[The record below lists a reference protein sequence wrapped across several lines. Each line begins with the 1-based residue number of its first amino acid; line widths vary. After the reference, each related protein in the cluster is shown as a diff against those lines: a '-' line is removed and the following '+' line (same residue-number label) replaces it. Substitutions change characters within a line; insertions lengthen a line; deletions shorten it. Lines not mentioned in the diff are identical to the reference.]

1 MAKDFKREN
10 YEITNLKY
18 EILVCPNRKLKRNMI
33 KRLLE
38 LAGMKPSNKNLNY
51 YFEKDRFTLL

>member
-1 MAKDFKREN
+1 MVKDFKREN

-38 LAGMKPSNKNLNY
+38 LSGMKPSNKNLNY

>member
-1 MAKDFKREN
+1 MVKDFKREN

-38 LAGMKPSNKNLNY
+38 LAGMKPNNKNLNY